1 MIEVLHIRKSYG
13 KKTVLKD
20 VSFCAMPG
28 ECVVFVGRNGCGK
41 STLLQILAGALRPD
55 SGDITCFGDQPLR
68 RRALFRKYC
77 GYVPQ
82 ENPLMEEL
90 TVLDNLRLWGFRKS
104 HPDVVILQQFGL
116 EDLLNRNVESLS
128 GGMKRRVSIACAAMM
143 HPPVMLLD
151 EPTNALDICYRE
163 EFYQWL
169 SLYQQYGGIVLMTTH
184 EESEIM
190 NAQRCMVMNNGRLFE
205 LKDTERNMKS
215 ILNLTEEETTK

>member
-1 MIEVLHIRKSYG
+1 MCVSLYLKKYIIKNMNLEIPKGKITMIIGS
-13 KKTVLKD
+13 
-20 VSFCAMPG
+20 
-28 ECVVFVGRNGCGK
+28 NGCGK

-55 SGDITCFGDQPLR
+55 GGDITCFGDQPLR

-104 HPDVVILQQFGL
+104 HPDVAILQQFGL
-116 EDLLNRNVESLS
+116 EDLLNQKVESLS

-190 NAQRCMVMNNGRLFE
+190 NAQRCMVMNGGRLYE
-205 LKDTERNMKS
+205 LNDTDRNMKR
-215 ILNLTEEETTK
+215 ILNLTKEETTI